1 MSDAKT
7 EAMTKLDAILAGQA
21 RIEAALAAM
30 KTAPRAATPGGGGV
44 CFPNYGRS
52 KGLPVAGASK
62 GDLDFY
68 RTGCER
74 TLADPDKARWHD
86 RERVLLAAI
95 LKELGEEPATPPA
108 DDGPPPAD
116 DVPF

>member
-7 EAMTKLDAILAGQA
+7 EAMDKLNQILAGQA
-21 RIEAALAAM
+21 RIEATLAAM

-52 KGLPVAGASK
+52 KGLPVAGASA
-62 GDLDFY
+62 GDLQFY

-74 TLADPDKARWHD
+74 TLADPEKARWHD

-95 LKELGEEPATPPA
+95 LKELGESPH

-116 DVPF
+116 DVAF